1 MLRPRQNKVRKNQP
15 VRSPV
20 RRRQTRKKTIWQ
32 KLMRWVMVM
41 VLATLCIVGVWEF
54 DRVESVAM
62 SLTTVQHVTIVGL
75 KELERKD
82 VLAKLDL
89 SPETSLFE
97 VQLESIIS
105 HLKSHPWVRN
115 AVVERVFPH
124 TLAIRIDERVPAAIW
139 QSENVRYLLDDHAHV
154 LSVSKKDQF
163 PGLPTLLGIPG
174 DFAVAG
180 DHEVQ
185 QKVRDGIL
193 IGRLLSSGLT
203 AVPTIHVDQPSRIVA
218 DTQDLRFQFGD
229 SIEAQWQRF
238 QALYPSI
245 ETQITHEATEVDLR
259 YPGKVIL
266 RKRE

>member
-15 VRSPV
+15 VHRPV
-20 RRRQTRKKTIWQ
+20 RRRHTRKNTIGQ
-32 KLMRWVMVM
+32 KLRRWAVVMALV
-41 VLATLCIVGVWEF
+41 ALCIVGVWEF
-54 DRVESVAM
+54 DRVESVAKN
-62 SLTTVQHVTIVGL
+62 LTTVQHVTIVGL

-89 SPETSLFE
+89 SPDTSLFQ
-97 VQLESIIS
+97 VQPEAIIT
-105 HLKSHPWVRN
+105 HLTSHPWVRSV
-115 AVVERVFPH
+115 AVERVFPH

-154 LSVSKKDQF
+154 LSASKNDQF

-180 DHEVQ
+180 DHGMQ

-193 IGRLLSSGLT
+193 IGHLLSSGLT
-203 AVPTIHVDQPSRIVA
+203 AVPTIHLDTPSMIVA
-218 DTQDLRFQFGD
+218 DMEDLRFQFSD